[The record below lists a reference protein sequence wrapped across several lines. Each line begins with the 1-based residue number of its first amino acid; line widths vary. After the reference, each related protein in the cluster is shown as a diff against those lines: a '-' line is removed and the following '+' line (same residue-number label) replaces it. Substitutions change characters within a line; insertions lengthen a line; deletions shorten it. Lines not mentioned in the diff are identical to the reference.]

1 MKTKRLLM
9 LMFASAAL
17 LLTSCKKETTYTF
30 VDNFGG
36 SGFTEYSILLCEYD
50 ASGSKVNTNKLD
62 WPTTGQPYV
71 YTANEHAEKIKVRIQ
86 AQMGSSSFNRW
97 IQQVFYL
104 EEGENIDIT
113 LEGSTIVGSSEP

>member
-1 MKTKRLLM
+1 MKRKSFLM
-9 LMFASAAL
+9 LMILSAAL
-17 LLTSCKKETTYTF
+17 ILTSCTKETTYTF

-50 ASGSKVNTNKLD
+50 AAGSKVFTNKLD
-62 WPTTGQPYV
+62 SPNTGQSYV

-86 AQMGSSSFNRW
+86 AQIGSTSFNRW

-104 EEGENIDIT
+104 EEGENINIT
-113 LEGSTIVGSSEP
+113 LDGETIVGSSEP